1 MNSINLKHNWNKLLE
16 LSIEVIHSTS
26 RSLCL
31 LCYYGYWWWNSSYTS
46 FQSCPEDL
54 SDLWNKQ
61 IRFENNV

>member
-54 SDLWNKQ
+54 
-61 IRFENNV
+61 